1 MTLLHRWRSV
11 LRRLVGTAPCFSA
24 VVLCCLLQSTPVL
37 AVDNLVVSFMI
48 SSGNQRTFW
57 DNEVI
62 KKFKDANPD
71 IAVTQIVRAQE
82 LYKSGFT
89 SMLQTEPVDLAFWF
103 AGERLNQVVDQN
115 LLRPMDDPVLKAA
128 LTRNFVESTV
138 GATTLKGNTYGL
150 PLSYYGWGFYYRK
163 SLFASLGLRPPTQ
176 WSEFVELGRKLKAA
190 GIAPTAVG
198 AAEGWPAAAWFDYLN
213 LRMNGIEFHRKLL
226 AGEARF
232 TDPKV
237 RDVMLQWRRLQEL
250 GFFMPETL
258 EKSWDAPLP
267 FLYRNLVGMVL
278 MGGFASAKFPPQL
291 AQDIGFFPFPAMVA
305 NVPQF
310 EDAPLD
316 VLVLPKSGKNPEA
329 AKRFLLFLSQ
339 SAVLNTYNHKVNQL
353 SPLRSFQASANNAE
367 EVQTLQSAKAIA
379 FYFDRDAKPHL
390 VEPAFAAF
398 KQFMVAPFDVE
409 KAIAALDKGSTLPV
423 R

>member
-1 MTLLHRWRSV
+1 MTLLQIAGQFFRRW
-11 LRRLVGTAPCFSA
+11 VGASLLAGPVA
-24 VVLCCLLQSTPVL
+24 LCCLLHSGVAL
-37 AVDNLVVSFMI
+37 AADNLVVSFMI
-48 SSGNQRTFW
+48 SSGNQRTAW
-57 DNEVI
+57 EIEVI
-62 KKFKDANPD
+62 KKFRDANPD
-71 IAVTQIVRAQE
+71 ITVTQIVRAQE

-89 SMLQTEPVDLAFWF
+89 SMLQTEAVDVAFWF

-115 LLRPMDDPVLKAA
+115 LLRPMDDPVLKVAMA
-128 LTRNFVESTV
+128 RNFVDSTLA
-138 GATTLKGNTYGL
+138 ATSLRGNAYGL

-176 WSEFVELGRKLKAA
+176 WAEFLELGRKLKAA

-213 LRMNGIEFHRKLL
+213 LRLNGIEFHRKLL
-226 AGEARF
+226 SGDAKF
-232 TDPKV
+232 TEPKV
-237 RDVMLQWRRLQEL
+237 REVLLQWKRLQEL

-258 EKSWDAPLP
+258 DKSWDAPLP
-267 FLYRNLVGMVL
+267 FFYRNLVGVVL

-291 AQDIGFFPFPAMVA
+291 AQDIGFFPFPAMA
-305 NVPQF
+305 AQVPQF

-316 VLVLPKSGKNPEA
+316 ILVLPRNGKNPEA

-339 SAVLNTYNHKVNQL
+339 SAVLNTYNNKVNQL
-353 SPLRSFQASANNAE
+353 SPLRSFQASDNNAG
-367 EVQTLQSAKAIA
+367 EVQALQSAKAIA
-379 FYFDRDAKPHL
+379 FYFDRDAKPYL

-398 KQFMVAPFDVE
+398 KQFMAAPFDVD
-409 KAIAALDKGSTLPV
+409 KAIGALDKGSIHPA